1 MRGPYRKRQ
10 IESPPRYTNF
20 KPSGIP
26 KSLLNQI
33 ELPLGEYEAIRLAD
47 YENLDHREAAE
58 KMNISRPTFSR
69 LIEKARNSVARAIID
84 GSELVIQGGYFEL
97 ANTLHRCKD
106 CGGYLLRP
114 MKVKNI
120 DCVDCGSSNIED
132 LPQPFIAKTGN
143 RKKIERKRFRQG
155 RASKNNGSSNK

>member
-47 YENLDHREAAE
+47 YENLDHQEAAE

-84 GSELVIQGGYFEL
+84 GNELVIQGGYFEF

-106 CGGYLLRP
+106 CGGYVLRP
-114 MKVKNI
+114 VKVKNI
-120 DCVDCGSSNIED
+120 ECMDCGSSNIED

-143 RKKIERKRFRQG
+143 RKKIERKRYRQG

>member
-26 KSLLNQI
+26 KSLLRQI

-58 KMNISRPTFSR
+58 KMKISRPTFSR
-69 LIEKARNSVARAIID
+69 LVEKARNSVARAIIE
-84 GSELVIQGGYFEL
+84 GSELVIQGGYFEFT
-97 ANTLHRCKD
+97 NTLHRCKD
-106 CGGYLLRP
+106 CGGYVLRP
-114 MKVKNI
+114 IKVKTI
-120 DCVDCGSSNIED
+120 DCLDCGSSNIED
-132 LPQPFIAKTGN
+132 LPQPFIGGMGN
-143 RKKIERKRFRQG
+143 QKNMERKKFRKG
-155 RASKNNGSSNK
+155 RASKNRGPEKQ